1 MRCFGLDSPI
11 VTAIEKGYIQQEV
24 QESSYRYQREI
35 EAGSRVMVGVNKFQV
50 KEPPVK
56 GLLKVDPRV
65 REVQVKQIARLKA
78 SRDSKKVQ
86 ASLAELK
93 KMAQGDGNLMIPILD
108 CVRAYCTLGE
118 TCDVLRGVFGEYE
131 PVVTV

>member
-1 MRCFGLDSPI
+1 
-11 VTAIEKGYIQQEV
+11 
-24 QESSYRYQREI
+24 
-35 EAGSRVMVGVNKFQV
+35 
-50 KEPPVK
+50 
-56 GLLKVDPRV
+56 
-65 REVQVKQIARLKA
+65 LKA

-93 KMAQGDGNLMIPILD
+93 RVAKGDGNLMIPILD